1 MEAAVRS
8 MRFAMAVFVGA
19 ACAGVSGCGHRPEP
33 VPEHAEV
40 VPFVYRGP
48 VYCYR
53 TLGQPD
59 CHVEPQRGQTE
70 RLIGAY
76 VPREP
81 AR

>member
-1 MEAAVRS
+1 MEAVVRS
-8 MRFAMAVFVGA
+8 RRFAMAVFGSAVCVA
-19 ACAGVSGCGHRPEP
+19 MSGCGQRPAS
-33 VPEHAEV
+33 EHAEV

-48 VYCYR
+48 IYCYR
-53 TLGQPD
+53 TLGRPD
-59 CHVEPQRGQTE
+59 CHAEPQRGQTE